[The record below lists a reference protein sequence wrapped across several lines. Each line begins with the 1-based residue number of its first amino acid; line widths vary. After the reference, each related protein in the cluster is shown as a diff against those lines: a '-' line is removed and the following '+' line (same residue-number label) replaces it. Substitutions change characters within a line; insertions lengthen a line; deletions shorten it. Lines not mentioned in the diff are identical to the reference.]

1 MVIFML
7 VPPIEV
13 AMGNRSAIFTPQSPS
28 APLPA
33 AALTMN
39 MPPCDTPPFG

>member
-1 MVIFML
+1 MAIFML
-7 VPPIEV
+7 VPFMVV
-13 AMGNRSAIFTPQSPS
+13 AMGNRSASFTPHAPS

-39 MPPCDTPPFG
+39 MPPCDTPPLG